1 MAVQHGVIPPNLLF
15 NKLSPRVAPF
25 YKHLKITT
33 EAIPWPMV
41 APGQP
46 RRVSVNSFG
55 EQYALLSKNNRKNVQ
70 LTHVRHKGFGGTNAH
85 AIVEEYLDPSQS
97 TTSTETTAETD
108 TSCLPLVLSAK
119 SQKSMKSTLEGMLQF
134 IDTQQVNLQD
144 LACTLLEERSI
155 LPFRRAVAGHNK
167 ETLRLALEAA
177 IEDGNVLT
185 DFSTDVKGKPRV
197 LGVFTGQ
204 GAQWPGMLKE
214 LLVGMPFVATIIEEL
229 DEALRTLP
237 EKYRPS
243 WTLHDQLLLE
253 GEASN
258 VRHASFSQP
267 LCCAVQIVLIRLLS
281 AAGIQFSAITGH
293 SSGEIACAFAA
304 GFISAAQAI
313 RVAYL
318 RGIVSAEH
326 ASSPSGQ
333 DGAMLAAGMSYDDAK
348 ELCELEVFEGRVC
361 VAASNSPDSVTISG
375 DIDAIQ
381 HVQGV
386 LEDESTFARLLKVDK
401 AYHSHHMLP
410 CAAPY
415 VQALTECGCAVAD
428 AKPAHTSVVW
438 YSSVHESNKEMTPE
452 DVTADYWKD
461 NLVSPVLFS
470 QAIQKTAVTCRG
482 LQVGVEVGCHPALK
496 GPCLATVKHALDGTE
511 LPYTGC
517 LERGGN
523 DMDAFARALGFLW
536 ERFGIPSVDATGFVK
551 QVSPQRPFKSL
562 AKMLP
567 SYPWDHSRRYWTES
581 RSTRQHLRGQHPHLL
596 LGKLSST
603 ASTFQWTNFVRP
615 RDLEW
620 LDGHA
625 LQGQTVFPAA
635 GYIVMAMEAAVCVAG
650 EHGVEVE
657 LLEILDMDINKAVV
671 FEDGNSL
678 VELKLSANVTSEP
691 GEDGIIT
698 LKFFIDSCLA
708 KESELSTSAR
718 GEIIITVADKSSSP
732 GNKLVLPPPEEEHP
746 QMNGVNIKSFYK
758 ELDLMGYD
766 YSKDF
771 RRLQTMRRAD
781 AKATGTFTFLKLQD
795 TVRNQLLL
803 LHPAPLDIA
812 FQTVIGAYSSPGD
825 RRLRSLYVPTH
836 IDKIALVPS
845 LCVSA
850 AESGADELAFNTT
863 NTYDK
868 GDFLSGDIAV
878 FDSEKRTF
886 FQVENIVFKP
896 FSPPTASTDHRIFA
910 KWFWNPLTPDKLL
923 DNPAHWVTEQDKKAI
938 PIIERIVYFY
948 IKSFLDKV
956 TSAGYENAASHIKR
970 QIDWFKHIQTEAHRG
985 RDLWYDASW
994 ENDSYAEI
1002 QKMCERYVY
1011 DSFSY
1016 PTY

>member
-1 MAVQHGVIPPNLLF
+1 
-15 NKLSPRVAPF
+15 
-25 YKHLKITT
+25 
-33 EAIPWPMV
+33 
-41 APGQP
+41 
-46 RRVSVNSFG
+46 
-55 EQYALLSKNNRKNVQ
+55 
-70 LTHVRHKGFGGTNAH
+70 
-85 AIVEEYLDPSQS
+85 LDPSQS
-97 TTSTETTAETD
+97 TTSTKITAETD

-119 SQKSMKSTLEGMLQF
+119 SQKSMRSTLESMLQF
-134 IDTQQVNLQD
+134 IDTQQANLQD

-177 IEDGNVLT
+177 IEDDNVLT
-185 DFSTDVKGKPRV
+185 DFTTDVKGKPRV

-214 LLVGMPFVATIIEEL
+214 LLVGMPFAATIIEEL

-281 AAGIQFSAITGH
+281 AAGVQFSAIVGH

-313 RVAYL
+313 RTAYL

-333 DGAMLAAGMSYDDAK
+333 DGAMLAASMSYDDAK

-375 DIDAIQ
+375 DMDAIQ

-415 VQALTECGCAVAD
+415 VQMLMECGCAVAD
-428 AKPAHTSVVW
+428 AKPAHTSFIW
-438 YSSVHESNKEMTPE
+438 YSSVHESNKEMAPE
-452 DVTADYWKD
+452 DVTALYWKD
-461 NLVSPVLFS
+461 NLLSPVFFS

-496 GPCLATVKHALDGTE
+496 GPFLATVKHALNRTE
-511 LPYTGC
+511 FPYTGC
-517 LERGGN
+517 LERGVN

-536 ERFGIPSVDATGFVK
+536 ERFGIPGLDAIGFVK
-551 QVSPQRPFKSL
+551 QVSPQRPFQSL

-603 ASTFQWTNFVRP
+603 ALTFQWTNFVRP

-635 GYIVMAMEAAVCVAG
+635 GYIIMAMEAAMLVADG
-650 EHGVEVE
+650 HGVEVQ
-657 LLEILDMDINKAVV
+657 LLEILNMSIDKAVV

-678 VELKLSANVTSEP
+678 VELQLSANVTSEP
-691 GEDGIIT
+691 GEDGIVI

-708 KESELSTSAR
+708 KESELSTSAK

-732 GNKLVLPPPEEEHP
+732 GSKLILPPPEEEHP
-746 QMNGVNIKSFYK
+746 QMNRVNIKSFYK
-758 ELDLMGYD
+758 ELNLMGYD

-771 RRLQTMRRAD
+771 RRLQTMRRANT
-781 AKATGTFTFLKLQD
+781 KATGTFTFLGLED

-825 RRLRSLYVPTH
+825 RRLRTLYVPTH

-845 LCVSA
+845 LCLSA
-850 AESGADELAFNTT
+850 AESGVDELAFNTT

-868 GDFLSGDIAV
+868 GDFLSGDITA
-878 FDSEKRTF
+878 FDSEKKTL

-910 KWFWNPLTPDKLL
+910 KWFWNTLTPDKLL
-923 DNPAHWVTEQDKKAI
+923 DDPAHWATEQDREVI

-956 TSAGYENAASHIKR
+956 TGAVYENAASHIKR
-970 QIDWFKHIQTEAHRG
+970 QIDWFKHIQTEAHSG
-985 RDLWYDASW
+985 RDLWYHASW
-994 ENDSYAEI
+994 KDDNYAGI
-1002 QKMCERYVY
+1002 QKLYERYVY
-1011 DSFSY
+1011 SSFSY
-1016 PTY
+1016 LTY